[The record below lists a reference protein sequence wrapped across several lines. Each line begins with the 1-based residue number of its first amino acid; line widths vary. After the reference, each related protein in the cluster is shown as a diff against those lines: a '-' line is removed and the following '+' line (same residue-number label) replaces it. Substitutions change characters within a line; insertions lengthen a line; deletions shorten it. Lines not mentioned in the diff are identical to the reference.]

1 MKAERSTAALRTA
14 EQARQ
19 WLIDMGLSV
28 PAFAEQHGLDRHAV
42 NNALRGTSKC
52 RIGKTHLAAVALGM
66 KAVADSHTD
75 SPVSTRIRAA
85 KKTASKAPVKKT
97 AARKAKKGR
106 GKA

>member
-1 MKAERSTAALRTA
+1 MKAQRSTTALRTA
-14 EQARQ
+14 EEARQ

-52 RIGKTHLAAVALGM
+52 RIGKTHRAAVALGM
-66 KAVADSHTD
+66 KAAADSHTD
-75 SPVSTRIRAA
+75 SPVSTRIRTV
-85 KKTASKAPVKKT
+85 KKTTSKAPVKKT
-97 AARKAKKGR
+97 AAKKAKKGR